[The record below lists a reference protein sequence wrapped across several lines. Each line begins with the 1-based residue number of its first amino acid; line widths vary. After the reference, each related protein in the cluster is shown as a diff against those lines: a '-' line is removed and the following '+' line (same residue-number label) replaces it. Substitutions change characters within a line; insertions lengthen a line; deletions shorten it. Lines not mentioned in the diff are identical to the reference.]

1 MLWKTALIGGFQGG
15 TGGRMSKKIEKVR
28 EDIRKAEARVRE
40 ADEYLKTLRAKERQL
55 EDEEIVAQIR
65 SMQEKGADILDVL
78 RVVKGRKDRQGR
90 ENENV
95 RGGENRG
102 I

>member
-1 MLWKTALIGGFQGG
+1 
-15 TGGRMSKKIEKVR
+15 MSKKIEKVR

-78 RVVKGRKDRQGR
+78 RIVKGRKDSSDR
-90 ENENV
+90 EDENV

>member
-1 MLWKTALIGGFQGG
+1 
-15 TGGRMSKKIEKVR
+15 MSKKIEKVR